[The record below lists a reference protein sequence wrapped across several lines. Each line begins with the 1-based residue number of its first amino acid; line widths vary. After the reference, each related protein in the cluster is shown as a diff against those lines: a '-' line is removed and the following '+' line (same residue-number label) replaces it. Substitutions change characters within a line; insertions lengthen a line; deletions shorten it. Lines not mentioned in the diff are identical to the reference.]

1 MVNIGLALGGGGAK
15 GFAHVPILEALDEMG
30 LRPTHIAGTSIG
42 AVIGALYAAGL
53 PARSIRETVDD
64 LVISEEDDW
73 REILFGKELGQIA
86 DLMRPGLLRGS
97 LLHAENFLQVLGRHL
112 PVKSFK
118 GLQTPLTVVAADYW
132 SREQVVLK
140 RGPLLPAIGASV
152 ALPGLFKPFPLQ
164 DRLLLD
170 GGLVNPV
177 PFDLLLGR
185 CDIRIAV
192 DVLGERSRRE
202 LPGGPP
208 FFETLFTAF
217 QIMQQGILSEKLR
230 QQPPDIY
237 LRVPL
242 RDIKVLD
249 FHKVDEIYRQAA
261 RSKAQLQ
268 WELERRLGQAGR

>member
-30 LRPTHIAGTSIG
+30 LRPTHIACTSIG